1 MLDLFGVLDSDLFII
16 LSFGEKIMPSRRKSE
31 KTVKS
36 KKYEDYV
43 VVLDYLS
50 EGYLEE
56 KPPFKREPIIQAI
69 GEYFFTFLELS
80 PLSSNISI
88 ELHQRISIV
97 KERKNKMVQV
107 KRRLTYKDLTA
118 TAKVELPSVIEEI
131 VERQTKRFVNWFNK
145 ASPITTR
152 MHQLSLL
159 PGIGNKY
166 LWSILEEK
174 KKTPF
179 ISFEDIKE
187 RTSLSDP
194 KKLIVKRILNE
205 LEKEDVKYRLFTRRF
220 KSLEEE
226 ESGESEGKEYRKER
240 PPPKEYR
247 KERASPHGKPRKRS

>member
-1 MLDLFGVLDSDLFII
+1 MS
-16 LSFGEKIMPSRRKSE
+16 SRRKNE
-31 KTVKS
+31 RMVKS

-43 VVLDYLS
+43 VVLDFLR

-69 GEYFFTFLELS
+69 GEYFFTLLELS
-80 PLSSNISI
+80 PLSSDISI
-88 ELHQRISIV
+88 DLHQRISIV

-107 KRRLTYKDLTA
+107 KRRLTYKELTA
-118 TAKVELPSVIEEI
+118 TAKAELPLVIEEI

-179 ISFEDIKE
+179 ISFDDIKE

-194 KKLIVKRILNE
+194 KKLVVKRIIYE
-205 LEKEDVKYRLFTRRF
+205 LEREDVKYRLFTRRF

-226 ESGESEGKEYRKER
+226 ESGETEEKEYRKE
-240 PPPKEYR
+240 R
-247 KERASPHGKPRKRS
+247 KERASPHEKPRKRY

>member
-1 MLDLFGVLDSDLFII
+1 MV
-16 LSFGEKIMPSRRKSE
+16 SRKKNER
-31 KTVKS
+31 TVKS

-43 VVLDYLS
+43 VVLDYLW

-69 GEYFFTFLELS
+69 GEYFFTLLELS
-80 PLSSNISI
+80 PLSSGISI

-118 TAKVELPSVIEEI
+118 TAKAELPLVIEEI
-131 VERQTKRFVNWFNK
+131 VERQIKRFVNWFNK

-194 KKLIVKRILNE
+194 KKLIVKRIVYE
-205 LEKEDVKYRLFTRRF
+205 LEREDVKYRLFTRRF

-226 ESGESEGKEYRKER
+226 ESGEIEE
-240 PPPKEYR
+240 KEYR
-247 KERASPHGKPRKRS
+247 KERASPHEKSRKRY